1 MSINTPNDKLL
12 YFGVKA
18 TVVGDFCLKEPITTH
33 TQGFLV
39 SLFVEDGAYK
49 ISIIKRVGN
58 NDALKLENVH
68 NGDSIVSLPE
78 ETEYLD
84 YIKLLQRIESI
95 GGFNYGIRRIL
106 YQSTLEIS
114 WYYGG
119 QVFENLIT
127 VLSLKKQYN
136 QPRRK
141 FLTQSNL
148 SSITL
153 LQRVMPDAIVP
164 YNFYRE
170 ALNYLKRQEFRLA
183 YLHFYMILE
192 YCFISDNNFTWKNES
207 YTFEH
212 NLDIEFTILQTIKL
226 YKDHSSDD
234 FEWLIK
240 SVRDRFNYFT
250 IGNVLKLLFRYRGE
264 IAHGTKKSG
273 HYSFNE
279 SELSNITHFIH
290 QICLTICG
298 NMQVYCEAFTKS
310 KNERLPARRDALKME
325 LDFIFDKPKQS
336 NNTSPK

>member
-1 MSINTPNDKLL
+1 MSIPNDRFL

-18 TVVGDFCLKEPITTH
+18 TIIGDFCLKEPIMTH

-39 SLFVEDGAYK
+39 SLFIEDGTYK
-49 ISIIKRVGN
+49 ISLIKRVGN

-68 NGDSIVSLPE
+68 NGDSIISLPE

-84 YIKLLQRIESI
+84 YIQLLQRIESI

-106 YQSTLEIS
+106 YKNTLEIS

-119 QVFENLIT
+119 QVFENLTT

-136 QPRRK
+136 QPRK
-141 FLTQSNL
+141 KILTQSNF

-153 LQRVMPDAIVP
+153 LQRVMPDAIIP

-170 ALNYLKRQEFRLA
+170 ALNYLQRREYRLA

-192 YCFISDNNFTWKNES
+192 YCFISDNNFSWKNES

-212 NLDIEFTILQTIKL
+212 NLDIEFAILQTIKL

-234 FEWLIK
+234 YEWLIK

-250 IGNVLKLLFRYRGE
+250 VGNVLKLLFRYRGE

-273 HYSFNE
+273 YYSFNE
-279 SELSNITHFIH
+279 SELSDITHFIH

-310 KNERLPARRDALKME
+310 KNERLPARRDVLKME
-325 LDFIFDKPKQS
+325 LESIFDIPKHL
-336 NNTSPK
+336 NNESKNQ